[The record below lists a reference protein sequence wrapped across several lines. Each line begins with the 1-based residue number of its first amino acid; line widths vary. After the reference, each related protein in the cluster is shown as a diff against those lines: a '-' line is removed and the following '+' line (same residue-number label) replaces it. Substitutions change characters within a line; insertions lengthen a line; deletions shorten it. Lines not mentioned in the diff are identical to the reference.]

1 MYKERY
7 EKLVN
12 AACKDEDPDFIRE
25 SITLAMRSFC
35 DYVDVVYNMETRI
48 KIAAT
53 RYEGSDYRDF
63 VMNLDRGRRIAHE
76 HAIGQIS
83 MLNRICD
90 MLEVERL
97 FDGDTNDRY
106 EVADF
111 CITIVNELFDK
122 RQK

>member
-25 SITLAMRSFC
+25 PITLAMKSFC
-35 DYVDVVYNMETRI
+35 DYVYAVYNMETRI

-53 RYEGSDYRDF
+53 RYEGGDYRDF

-90 MLEVERL
+90 ALKVDRL
-97 FDGDTNDRY
+97 FDGNISDRY
-106 EVADF
+106 AVADF
-111 CITIVNELFDK
+111 CIAIVNELFDK